1 MRNHSITISST
12 DYGGLLSLVNSAR
25 LDRRVSAENLDALE
39 RELARAK
46 VVDPSEISDDVVT
59 MNAKV
64 WFRDLDS
71 DEIEEYTLV
80 YPSKADVLRNRIS
93 VLAPIGTAL
102 LGYRV
107 GDIVVWR
114 VPSGKRRFEITD
126 VNPMASERRFDEA
139 HALA

>member
-1 MRNHSITISST
+1 MRKYSITISSN
-12 DYGGLLSLVNSAR
+12 DYNGLRSLVHSAR

-46 VVDPSEISDDVVT
+46 VVDPSEIPDDVVT

-64 WFRDLDS
+64 GFRDLDS

-107 GDIVVWR
+107 GDSVEWR
-114 VPSGKRRFEITD
+114 VPSGKRRFEIVD
-126 VNPMASERRFDEA
+126 VNPMASERRLDEA
-139 HALA
+139 FASA